1 MNILEVIIKSKKDEV
16 KEKKNLYPVKLLE
29 KSVYFDSPTVS
40 LKEYLLR
47 KDKCGIIA
55 EFKRHSPSKG
65 DINMYADPEKV
76 SLGYMQGGA
85 SALSVLTD
93 ETFFAGSNDD
103 LITARKFNYCPILR
117 KDFII
122 DEYQIYEAKS
132 IGADAILLI
141 ASVLNEESLIQF
153 EETAKSLDMEVL
165 FEVHNE
171 EELKKLDLDS
181 EKIIGINNRDL
192 KTFETNIDVSKRLS
206 ELIPEHHVKVSES
219 GISHPSSIHELMK
232 IGINGFLIGETFMKT
247 ADPGAA
253 CKSFIKELRA
263 MQDVA

>member
-1 MNILEVIIKSKKDEV
+1 L
-16 KEKKNLYPVKLLE
+16 
-29 KSVYFDSPTVS
+29 
-40 LKEYLLR
+40 
-47 KDKCGIIA
+47 
-55 EFKRHSPSKG
+55 
-65 DINMYADPEKV
+65 
-76 SLGYMQGGA
+76 
-85 SALSVLTD
+85 
-93 ETFFAGSNDD
+93 
-103 LITARKFNYCPILR
+103 PILR